1 MKNVNGEGLSTARV
15 YELQKKFGKNE
26 IVAERKRSLVFRITE
41 AVLEP
46 IFLMLIFASVIYFLL
61 GEANDG
67 MIMLIFVFGII
78 VMDVVQ
84 EWKTDRTLTALKNLS
99 QPMIA
104 AVRDGKVTKV
114 PSIEL
119 VPGDVILAEEGSR
132 IPADGYILTS
142 HDFCTDES
150 ILTGESGDV
159 WKTPAQILPGDK
171 NSTELTAESLDNLRT
186 DYCYA
191 GTMVTQGNASILV
204 NKTGNET
211 AYGKIGLSM
220 TDIKPKLTPLQRQ
233 MKTLTKHCTI
243 IAIFLLFIVS
253 FVTYFNLTDNNLLD
267 RVIESLLS
275 GIVLSLSMIP
285 AEFPVILTVFLSMGA
300 LRLTKKHALIR
311 KLSAAETLGAVSVIC
326 VDKTGTITKNQ
337 MSVEETFYYQCEET
351 YLAQIAA
358 LACDNNPFDPMEKAI
373 LTYCE
378 KLGLK
383 KQDIFGNDFIKGYPF
398 TQKCKIMTHV
408 WKIDGTI
415 VAAAKGS
422 PEWLIS
428 HSTLPPE
435 ECGIIE
441 NKTHELFKK
450 GLRVIAVGLLEIKD
464 ESEIPLEVTEYRF
477 TFCGLLGFMDP
488 PKDSIMDDI
497 RKCKE
502 AGIRLVMI
510 TGDNGDTAAS
520 VAKQIQFPGNLK
532 PVTGKELDEISDSDL
547 PEILKKVNIFSR
559 VVPEQKLRIVKGLIA
574 NGEIVAMTGDGV
586 NDAPALKNANIGI
599 AMGLKGSEVTKEA
612 ADLILLDDNFSTILD
627 SVEDGRR
634 IYDNIR
640 KAIGYVFTI
649 HIPIA
654 LICLFG
660 PLLHILPCNL
670 MLLPLHVILLELI
683 MNPTC
688 AAAIERQPSEV
699 NTMKRGPRKPEEQ
712 LLTKEILIK
721 SILQGL
727 AIFLGSFGSYYFYLI
742 RLGENAAIA
751 RSIGLSVL
759 ILSNLFLVLVNASER
774 ESVFRSFYR
783 IKREKGIIVV
793 LATTFFLLL
802 FILYGPL
809 QSVLLL
815 SHINLKLFFNTVFIA
830 VVSVFWYELI
840 KIIRKK
846 FTTSSSSI

>member
-1 MKNVNGEGLSTARV
+1 MKNVNGEGLSTVRV
-15 YELQKKFGKNE
+15 YELQKKYGKNE
-26 IVAERKRSLVFRITE
+26 IVTERKKLLIHRILS
-41 AVLEP
+41 AVKEP
-46 IFLMLIFASVIYFLL
+46 IFLLLILASVTYFLL

-67 MIMLIFVFGII
+67 VIMLIFVFCII
-78 VMDVVQ
+78 VMDVLQ
-84 EWKTDRTLTALKNLS
+84 EWKTDRALSALKNLS
-99 QPMIA
+99 QPMIMA
-104 AVRDGKVTKV
+104 IRDGKVTRV
-114 PSIEL
+114 PSVEL
-119 VPGDVILAEEGSR
+119 VPGDIILAEEGNR
-132 IPADGYILTS
+132 IPADGYVLTS

-150 ILTGESGDV
+150 LLTGESGEI
-159 WKTPAQILPGDK
+159 WKTPAQAVSGDK
-171 NSTELTAESLDNLRT
+171 KSKELTIESLDNLRS

-191 GTMVTQGNASILV
+191 GTMVTQGNATILI

-220 TDIKPKLTPLQRQ
+220 VGIKPKLTPLQRQ
-233 MKTLTKHCTI
+233 MKILTKQCTI

-253 FVTYFNLTDNNLLD
+253 FITYFNLTDYTLLD
-267 RVIESLLS
+267 RFIESLLS
-275 GIVLSLSMIP
+275 GIVLTLSMIP

-326 VDKTGTITKNQ
+326 LDKTGTITKNQ
-337 MSVEETFYYQCEET
+337 MSVEETFHYQCEEIN
-351 YLAQIAA
+351 LAKIAA

-373 LTYCE
+373 LTYCND
-378 KLGLK
+378 LGLSE
-383 KQDIFGNDFIKGYPF
+383 QEIFSGVFVKGYPF
-398 TQKCKIMTHV
+398 NQECKTMTHV
-408 WKIDGTI
+408 WKRKDTI

-422 PEWLIS
+422 PEWLIN
-428 HSTLPPE
+428 HSNLPSE
-435 ECGIIE
+435 ECRLIGD
-441 NKTHELFKK
+441 KTRELFKK
-450 GLRVIAVGLLEIKD
+450 GLRVIAVGFMEINN
-464 ESEIPLEVTEYRF
+464 ESEIPEDLQEYGF
-477 TFCGLLGFMDP
+477 TFCGLIGFMDP
-488 PKDSIMDDI
+488 PKDSISEDI

-520 VAKQIQFPGNLK
+520 IAKQIQFPGDLT
-532 PVTGKELDEISDSDL
+532 PMTGNELDEISESDL
-547 PEILKKVNIFSR
+547 PEVLKKVNIFSR
-559 VVPEQKLRIVKGLIA
+559 VVPEQKLRIVKGFIA
-574 NGEIVAMTGDGV
+574 NGDIVAMTGDGV
-586 NDAPALKNANIGI
+586 NDAPALKWADIGI
-599 AMGLKGSEVTKEA
+599 AMGLRGSEVTKEA

-660 PLLHILPCNL
+660 PLLHILPYDL

-699 NTMKRGPRKPEEQ
+699 NIMKHGPRNPAEQ
-712 LLTKEILIK
+712 LLTKRILIK
-721 SILQGL
+721 SILQGF
-727 AIFLGSFGSYYFYLI
+727 AIFLGAFGSFYYYLVI
-742 RLGENAAIA
+742 LGGSPDIA

-774 ESVFRSFYR
+774 ESVFRSFCR
-783 IKREKGIIVV
+783 LKKEKGILFV
-793 LATTFFLLL
+793 LGATFFLLV

-815 SHINLKLFFNTVFIA
+815 SHLNLKLFFSTVFIA
-830 VVSVFWYELI
+830 FISVFWYELI

-846 FTTSSSSI
+846 S